1 MGLSRLAEKC
11 RICPKVD
18 TCKNKRMEALGFL
31 DGPCERELA
40 AGITAEA
47 VAPMIEVPADSFT
60 ALCDAVEKAVAIAAQ
75 IPQHILCKH
84 YLQ

>member
-1 MGLSRLAEKC
+1 MGLSKLAEKC

-18 TCKNKRMEALGFL
+18 TCNNKRMEALAFM

-40 AGITAEA
+40 AGTAIVGPVNIGPVDA
-47 VAPMIEVPADSFT
+47 VT
-60 ALCDAVEKAVAIAAQ
+60 ALTDAVEKAVAIAAQ

-84 YLQ
+84 YL